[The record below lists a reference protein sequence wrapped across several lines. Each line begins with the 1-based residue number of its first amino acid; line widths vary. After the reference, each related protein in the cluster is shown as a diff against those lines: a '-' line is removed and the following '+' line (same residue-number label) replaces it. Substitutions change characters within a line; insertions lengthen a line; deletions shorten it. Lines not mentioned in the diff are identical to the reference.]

1 MYQKDVDDAAA
12 YLMLHVPSSFLP
24 SPYSVAAANERENN
38 ARNVEQKHS
47 SQRSVMDRG
56 VAAVLSRL
64 QVAMLPVA
72 SSKGSKSMVSLPTS
86 SSSSSR
92 WRLTEL

>member
-12 YLMLHVPSSFLP
+12 YLMLHVPSPFLP

-72 SSKGSKSMVSLPTS
+72 MLQRGPRGSSPWSVCLPHPHHPHGGD
-86 SSSSSR
+86 
-92 WRLTEL
+92 